1 MCYAHLTQTHY
12 AQKTCAEKRSI
23 MEINNIVI
31 AGAGIMGSSMA
42 QIYAK
47 YFDNVTLYNHREES
61 LKKAENRIKENVVT
75 LVKSGEMDK
84 EAADKLLSSITYTTS
99 TDCFKSCDFVA
110 ENLTEKVEIKDEFY
124 KTISEIINDD
134 AIITTNTSGLS
145 INRLAQSV
153 KKPERFI
160 GMHWFNPPH
169 LVPLIEII
177 KGDNT
182 TDEVAQTIYQL
193 ALKIDKKPVI
203 VNKDVLGFAA
213 NRLQLAVLREA
224 LDLVNKG
231 VVSSEGID
239 DVMKY
244 GLGFRYACLGPLE
257 VVDLGGIDTFY
268 HVSEYLCED
277 LCDSKEPPELLKE
290 HYDAGEYGV
299 KSRKGFYD
307 YSDGKDSKTIAE
319 RDEKF
324 LKLYHALYS

>member
-1 MCYAHLTQTHY
+1 
-12 AQKTCAEKRSI
+12 

-61 LKKAENRIKENVVT
+61 LKKAEDRIKENVET

-231 VVSSEGID
+231 VVSSEGTA
-239 DVMKY
+239 
-244 GLGFRYACLGPLE
+244 R
-257 VVDLGGIDTFY
+257 T
-268 HVSEYLCED
+268 S
-277 LCDSKEPPELLKE
+277 
-290 HYDAGEYGV
+290 
-299 KSRKGFYD
+299 
-307 YSDGKDSKTIAE
+307 
-319 RDEKF
+319 
-324 LKLYHALYS
+324 

>member
-1 MCYAHLTQTHY
+1 
-12 AQKTCAEKRSI
+12 

-61 LKKAENRIKENVVT
+61 LKKAQNRIRENVET
-75 LVKSGEMDK
+75 LVKSGELERK
-84 EAADKLLSSITYTTS
+84 AADKLLGSITYTTS
-99 TDCFKSCDFVA
+99 TDCFKSCDCVA
-110 ENLTEKVEIKDEFY
+110 ENLTESMEIKDEFY
-124 KTISEIINDD
+124 KMISAIIKDD

-145 INRLAQSV
+145 INRLSQSV

-182 TDEVAQTIYQL
+182 KEDVARTIYQL
-193 ALKIDKKPVI
+193 ALKIEKKPVI
-203 VNKDVLGFAA
+203 VNKDVSGFVA
-213 NRLQLAVLREA
+213 NRLQFAVLREA
-224 LDLVNKG
+224 LELVRKG

-239 DVMKY
+239 AVMKY

-268 HVSEYLCED
+268 HISEYLCED
-277 LCDSKEPPELLKE
+277 LCNSKEPPELLKE
-290 HYDAGEYGV
+290 HYAAGEYGV
-299 KSRKGFYD
+299 KSKKGFYD
-307 YSDGKDSKTIAE
+307 YSDGKDTKTIAE

>member
-1 MCYAHLTQTHY
+1 
-12 AQKTCAEKRSI
+12 

-61 LKKAENRIKENVVT
+61 LKKAEDRIKENVET

-134 AIITTNTSGLS
+134 AIIITNTSGIS

-203 VNKDVLGFAA
+203 VKIGRA
-213 NRLQLAVLREA
+213 
-224 LDLVNKG
+224 
-231 VVSSEGID
+231 
-239 DVMKY
+239 
-244 GLGFRYACLGPLE
+244 
-257 VVDLGGIDTFY
+257 
-268 HVSEYLCED
+268 HV
-277 LCDSKEPPELLKE
+277 
-290 HYDAGEYGV
+290 
-299 KSRKGFYD
+299 
-307 YSDGKDSKTIAE
+307 
-319 RDEKF
+319 
-324 LKLYHALYS
+324 

>member
-1 MCYAHLTQTHY
+1 
-12 AQKTCAEKRSI
+12 

-47 YFDNVTLYNHREES
+47 YFDNVTLYNYREES
-61 LKKAENRIKENVVT
+61 LKKAEDRIKENVET
-75 LVKSGEMDK
+75 LVKSSEMDK

-193 ALKIDKKPVI
+193 ALKIDK
-203 VNKDVLGFAA
+203 N
-213 NRLQLAVLREA
+213 QLL
-224 LDLVNKG
+224 
-231 VVSSEGID
+231 
-239 DVMKY
+239 
-244 GLGFRYACLGPLE
+244 
-257 VVDLGGIDTFY
+257 
-268 HVSEYLCED
+268 
-277 LCDSKEPPELLKE
+277 
-290 HYDAGEYGV
+290 
-299 KSRKGFYD
+299 
-307 YSDGKDSKTIAE
+307 
-319 RDEKF
+319 
-324 LKLYHALYS
+324 

>member
-1 MCYAHLTQTHY
+1 
-12 AQKTCAEKRSI
+12 

-61 LKKAENRIKENVVT
+61 LKKAEDRIKENVET

-213 NRLQLAVLREA
+213 NRLQLAVLR
-224 LDLVNKG
+224 
-231 VVSSEGID
+231 
-239 DVMKY
+239 
-244 GLGFRYACLGPLE
+244 
-257 VVDLGGIDTFY
+257 
-268 HVSEYLCED
+268 
-277 LCDSKEPPELLKE
+277 
-290 HYDAGEYGV
+290 
-299 KSRKGFYD
+299 
-307 YSDGKDSKTIAE
+307 
-319 RDEKF
+319 
-324 LKLYHALYS
+324 

>member
-1 MCYAHLTQTHY
+1 M
-12 AQKTCAEKRSI
+12 
-23 MEINNIVI
+23 
-31 AGAGIMGSSMA
+31 
-42 QIYAK
+42 
-47 YFDNVTLYNHREES
+47 
-61 LKKAENRIKENVVT
+61 
-75 LVKSGEMDK
+75 
-84 EAADKLLSSITYTTS
+84 
-99 TDCFKSCDFVA
+99 A

-153 KKPERFI
+153 KKSERFI

-239 DVMKY
+239 DVY
-244 GLGFRYACLGPLE
+244 E
-257 VVDLGGIDTFY
+257 VWTRFPT
-268 HVSEYLCED
+268 C
-277 LCDSKEPPELLKE
+277 
-290 HYDAGEYGV
+290 
-299 KSRKGFYD
+299 
-307 YSDGKDSKTIAE
+307 IA
-319 RDEKF
+319 
-324 LKLYHALYS
+324 

>member
-1 MCYAHLTQTHY
+1 
-12 AQKTCAEKRSI
+12 

-61 LKKAENRIKENVVT
+61 LKKAEDRIKENVET

-193 ALKIDKKPVI
+193 ALKIDKNQLLSIKMFLV
-203 VNKDVLGFAA
+203 
-213 NRLQLAVLREA
+213 LQLTDFSLQ
-224 LDLVNKG
+224 
-231 VVSSEGID
+231 
-239 DVMKY
+239 
-244 GLGFRYACLGPLE
+244 
-257 VVDLGGIDTFY
+257 
-268 HVSEYLCED
+268 
-277 LCDSKEPPELLKE
+277 
-290 HYDAGEYGV
+290 
-299 KSRKGFYD
+299 
-307 YSDGKDSKTIAE
+307 YSGRRLT
-319 RDEKF
+319 
-324 LKLYHALYS
+324 L